1 MRSSGRLPR
10 DDKTLPAG
18 GGMEE
23 GVYRF
28 SKTTNSVGIA
38 TVDIQAD
45 ITSGSF
51 EVRAR
56 MDDYRS
62 DWVLVSC

>member
-1 MRSSGRLPR
+1 MVAYLGTTKPFRR
-10 DDKTLPAG
+10 G
-18 GGMEE
+18 GGTEE
-23 GVYRF
+23 GVYQF
-28 SKTTNSVGIA
+28 SKTTNSFGIA